1 MTEGKD
7 KRVGAMVRIQPITKT
22 MIDLQLLKV
31 NAARQK
37 KMKPDLT
44 IGEFV
49 TLAIE
54 HFDIKEAINN

>member
-1 MTEGKD
+1 MKE
-7 KRVGAMVRIQPITKT
+7 KRVGAFVRLKPITKT

-31 NAARQK
+31 NKQRQK

-49 TLAIE
+49 TMAVE
-54 HFDIKEAINN
+54 HFDINEAINN

>member
-1 MTEGKD
+1 MKE

-31 NAARQK
+31 NKQRQK

-49 TLAIE
+49 TMAVE
-54 HFDIKEAINN
+54 HFDINEAINN